1 MLERLL
7 EGIEERGPRRG
18 YGVDGL
24 ELNAAAALHDV
35 VVENLGVVLLF
46 LKLYLEPAGDAALAL
61 GVAVGSHGQIEVGRP
76 KFGIDL
82 RIERVFY
89 TFVKHNILNV

>member
-1 MLERLL
+1 MSDVTFSSCLSVSSKALRSEVHDVL
-7 EGIEERGPRRG
+7 
-18 YGVDGL
+18 D
-24 ELNAAAALHDV
+24 AAAALHDV

-89 TFVKHNILNV
+89 TFVKHNI